1 MDELIDIGL
10 DDLALFARVVEA
22 GGFTAA
28 ARRTGRPQA
37 TISRRIAH
45 LEAQMGLTL
54 LTRTT
59 RRIALT
65 EVGRRVYEHAQ
76 LMLEQAS
83 AALGAGAEMAR
94 EPAGRLKVTA
104 PVVLG
109 QAFISSIMAG
119 FLHEHP
125 RVNGCLEW
133 TTRSVDPLEEDVD
146 VAIRVA
152 RPPHSALSVV
162 SLGRTRTRVY
172 ASPGW
177 SGDEPACPADLA
189 GLEVFGIGRGLEAD
203 EVSFTSGGEVV
214 TVKIPRR
221 MMANDVQPVIAATER
236 IGGIAFLP
244 DFAAPLGWRELLTD
258 WSTPNHEITAL
269 VAASR
274 GTLPKVRLFLDA
286 LKSGLAATQKRHG
299 GLR

>member
-1 MDELIDIGL
+1 MDELIDLGL
-10 DDLALFARVVEA
+10 DDVALFARVVEA

-28 ARRTGRPQA
+28 ARRTGTPQA
-37 TISRRIAH
+37 TISRRIAQ
-45 LEAQMGLTL
+45 LEARLGLPL
-54 LTRTT
+54 LIRTT

-65 EVGRRVYEHAQ
+65 EVGRRVYDHAQ

-83 AALGAGAEMAR
+83 AALGAAAEMAR

-109 QAFISSIMAG
+109 QAFISGIMAD

-125 RVNGCLEW
+125 KVNACLEW
-133 TTRSVDPLEEDVD
+133 TTRRVDPLEEDVD

-152 RPPHSALSVV
+152 QPPHSALSVV
-162 SLGRTRTRVY
+162 SLGTTRTRVY

-177 SGDEPACPADLA
+177 AGPEPTCPGDLA
-189 GLEVFGIGRGLEAD
+189 GFEMFGIGRALEAD
-203 EVSFTSGGEVV
+203 EVSFTRGGEVT

-221 MMANDVQPVIAATER
+221 MMANDVQPIIAAAART
-236 IGGIAFLP
+236 GGVAFLP
-244 DFAAPLGWRELLTD
+244 DFAAPQGWRELLTD

-269 VAASR
+269 IAASR
-274 GTLPKVRLFLDA
+274 GALPKVRLFLDA
-286 LKSGLAATQKRHG
+286 LKSGLRAS
-299 GLR
+299 